1 MIIEMTQDGD
11 GAWKYHDNTQAEL
24 CMTVMALTGWEI
36 TGFDDWINTDS
47 HWKNSEFE
55 GKKNRDE
62 LIELRHRL
70 TRTFHDYNHDNYV
83 IELEAQR
90 LFAVAQ
96 WIASHVAGYKIA
108 RKDKD
113 RSDKARE
120 VSRLPRPNAKS
131 QFKVAVIAAMR
142 PHKLDDQQFKS
153 FMSMWRQG
161 AIHGLTV
168 KTVDNSEN
176 YMITDENGN
185 LGEQSYKWTTLEA
198 MYSQATNS

>member
-24 CMTVMALTGWEI
+24 CTTVMALTGWEI
-36 TGFDDWINTDS
+36 TGFDDWINTDA

-108 RKDKD
+108 RKEQLH
-113 RSDKARE
+113 SVAQAARNA
-120 VSRLPRPNAKS
+120 SNAARPRPDAR
-131 QFKVAVIAAMR
+131 AVDHEDVLNEYRRLVQVGHTEREARGILVQR
-142 PHKLDDQQFKS
+142 
-153 FMSMWRQG
+153 
-161 AIHGLTV
+161 
-168 KTVDNSEN
+168 
-176 YMITDENGN
+176 GN
-185 LGEQSYKWTTLEA
+185 MG
-198 MYSQATNS
+198 SQATIYRVTKEK